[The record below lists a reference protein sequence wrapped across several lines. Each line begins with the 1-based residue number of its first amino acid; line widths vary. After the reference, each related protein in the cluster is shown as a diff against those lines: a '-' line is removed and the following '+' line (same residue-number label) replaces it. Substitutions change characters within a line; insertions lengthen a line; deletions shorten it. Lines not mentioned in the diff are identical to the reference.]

1 MASTIHSTEH
11 KTPIDRLVALLKL
24 ERSDISV
31 LAVYTVVAGLLALIV
46 PLTAQALV
54 NLIAANVLVQP
65 LVVLTLLV
73 LGALVLVGILQVAK
87 MRLVETIQQRVFAR
101 TSLQMAQHLIAVRE
115 SALRGE
121 YAPELVNRF
130 FDVLTVQKALSKL
143 LFDGFAAFLQAI
155 IGLVLLASYSPLLF
169 GFDLILIVSMTF
181 IIGILGWGALR
192 TSIKESKEK
201 YHVADWLE
209 EIARCH
215 AGFKLHGAKGYLVSR
230 ADDLVV
236 RYLKARDAHFRVLVR
251 QSFGYYLFQ
260 AVASAGIIAAG
271 GYLVINRE
279 LTLGQ
284 LVAAQIVV
292 VSLLAAL
299 EKLIRQGEQVFD
311 LLTGLDKIG
320 HVLDLETERD
330 GGNPR
335 IGTAAADETG
345 AGRDGAA
352 VYIHDLRFS
361 YAPGSEILSGLNLTI
376 APGERVGLVGSS
388 GAGKTTLT
396 SLLCGLE
403 EPSHG
408 IVAVDGADVREWDLT
423 NLRRHVSRVGN
434 DVEIFD
440 GTITENITVGRDY
453 VTPERV
459 NRALELSHLS
469 ADLARMPHGTQTAL
483 VTGGKNLSR
492 GQVQRVLI
500 SRAIAGE
507 PRLLILDE
515 AFNAVDEKTGNAI
528 RDALF
533 APENPWTIFSVTHN
547 AETVI
552 RCSRVVVLDEG
563 RIVEEGE
570 PMRLAR
576 QPDSAL
582 CRLFPSLGDS
592 LRGRVGRDAGFAR
605 RETPRRRPNGVA
617 GEARALTGGGVR

>member
-1 MASTIHSTEH
+1 MATTHHEHQTPTE
-11 KTPIDRLVALLKL
+11 RLLGLMKI
-24 ERSDISV
+24 ERDDLYV
-31 LAVYTVVAGLLALIV
+31 LGVYTVIAGLLALIV

-54 NLIAANVLVQP
+54 NIIASNVLVQP
-65 LVVLTLLV
+65 LVVLTVLTFVALLLV
-73 LGALVLVGILQVAK
+73 AFLQIAK
-87 MRLVETIQQRVFAR
+87 VTIVEKIQQRVFAR
-101 TSLQMAQHLIAVRE
+101 TSLQMAQHLISVRE

-143 LFDGFAAFLQAI
+143 LFDGFAALLQALV
-155 IGLVLLASYSPLLF
+155 GLVLLATYNPLLF
-169 GFDLILIVSMTF
+169 GFDLMVLLMLAFIV
-181 IIGILGWGALR
+181 GVLGLGGLR
-192 TSIKESKEK
+192 TSIQESREK

-215 AGFKLHGAKGYLVSR
+215 AGFKLHGAKEYLVSR
-230 ADDLVV
+230 ADNLVV
-236 RYLKARDAHFRVLVR
+236 RYLVARSGHMRVLIR

-260 AVASAGIIAAG
+260 AVASAGIIAVG
-271 GYLVINRE
+271 GYLVINRQ

-284 LVAAQIVV
+284 LVAAQIIV
-292 VSLLAAL
+292 VSLLASL
-299 EKLIRQGEQVFD
+299 EKLVRQHEHVYD

-320 HVLDLETERD
+320 HVLDLETERK
-330 GGNPR
+330 GGNALIGAPR
-335 IGTAAADETG
+335 ENGVGQNG
-345 AGRDGAA
+345 ASVHIR
-352 VYIHDLRFS
+352 DLRFS
-361 YAPGSEILSGLNLTI
+361 YAPGSEILSGLNLEI

-408 IVAVDGADVREWDLT
+408 VVAIDGADVREWDLT

-434 DVEIFD
+434 DMEIFD
-440 GTITENITVGRDY
+440 GTITENIAVGRDY

-459 NRALELSHLS
+459 SRAMEQSQFTH
-469 ADLARMPHGTQTAL
+469 DLARMPQGTQTML
-483 VTGGKNLSR
+483 VSGGQNLSR
-492 GQVQRVLI
+492 GQAQRVLI

-515 AFNAVDEKTGNAI
+515 AFNAVDEKTANAI
-528 RDALF
+528 RDDLF
-533 APENPWTIFSVTHN
+533 APQNPWTIFAVTHN
-547 AETVI
+547 AETVV

-570 PMRLAR
+570 PMELAR
-576 QPDSAL
+576 RQDSAL

-592 LRGRVGRDAGFAR
+592 LRGRAGRDTGFAR
-605 RETPRRRPNGVA
+605 RENTRRRPLSVVGS
-617 GEARALTGGGVR
+617 RSLTEGGVR

>member
-1 MASTIHSTEH
+1 MSSNTPYTEH
-11 KTPIDRLVALLKL
+11 KSPLDRLVDLLRL

-31 LAVYTVVAGLLALIV
+31 LAVYTTVAGVLALIV

-54 NLIAANVLVQP
+54 NIIAANVLVQP
-65 LVVLTLLV
+65 LVILTLLT
-73 LGALVLVGILQVAK
+73 LGALILVGVLQIAK
-87 MRLVETIQQRVFAR
+87 MRIVETVQQRVFAR
-101 TSLQMAQHLIAVRE
+101 TSLQMAEHLIAVRE
-115 SALRGE
+115 AALRGE

-143 LFDGFAAFLQAI
+143 LFDGFAALLQAI
-155 IGLVLLASYSPLLF
+155 IGLVLLASYNPLLF
-169 GFDLILIVSMTF
+169 GFDLILILAMTVV
-181 IIGILGWGALR
+181 IGVLGWGALK
-192 TSIKESKEK
+192 TSIKESQEK

-215 AGFKLHGAKGYLVSR
+215 AGFKLHGAADYLVSR
-230 ADDLVV
+230 ADNLVV
-236 RYLKARDAHFRVLVR
+236 RYLKAREGHFRILVR

-271 GYLVINRE
+271 GYLVINGE

-320 HVLDLETERD
+320 HVLDLETERVD
-330 GGNPR
+330 GNPR
-335 IGTAAADETG
+335 IGAPTNEEIGRAG
-345 AGRDGAA
+345 AS
-352 VYIHDLRFS
+352 VHLHDVRFS
-361 YAPGSEILSGLNLTI
+361 YTPGSEILSGLNLTI
-376 APGERVGLVGSS
+376 LPGERVGLVGSS

-396 SLLCGLE
+396 ALICGLE

-408 IVAVDGADVREWDLT
+408 IVAVDGADVREWNLT

-440 GTITENITVGRDY
+440 GTITENVAVGRDY

-459 NRALELSHLS
+459 GLALERSQLSG
-469 ADLARMPHGTQTAL
+469 DLATMPQGTQTLL
-483 VTGGKNLSR
+483 VSGGQNLSR
-492 GQVQRVLI
+492 GQAQRVLI

-515 AFNAVDEKTGNAI
+515 AFNAVDEKTANEI

-533 APENPWTIFSVTHN
+533 AEDNPWTILAVTHN
-547 AETVI
+547 AETVV

-563 RIVEEGE
+563 RIVEEGD
-570 PMRLAR
+570 PLQLAR
-576 QPDSAL
+576 QADSAL
-582 CRLFPSLGDS
+582 CRLSPSLGDS
-592 LRGRVGRDAGFAR
+592 LRGRISRDLGFAR
-605 RETPRRRPNGVA
+605 RDATRRRSLA
-617 GEARALTGGGVR
+617 TTGQVRTFASKGTR

>member
-1 MASTIHSTEH
+1 
-11 KTPIDRLVALLKL
+11 
-24 ERSDISV
+24 
-31 LAVYTVVAGLLALIV
+31 
-46 PLTAQALV
+46 
-54 NLIAANVLVQP
+54 
-65 LVVLTLLV
+65 
-73 LGALVLVGILQVAK
+73 
-87 MRLVETIQQRVFAR
+87 
-101 TSLQMAQHLIAVRE
+101 
-115 SALRGE
+115 
-121 YAPELVNRF
+121 
-130 FDVLTVQKALSKL
+130 
-143 LFDGFAAFLQAI
+143 
-155 IGLVLLASYSPLLF
+155 
-169 GFDLILIVSMTF
+169 
-181 IIGILGWGALR
+181 
-192 TSIKESKEK
+192 KESKEK

-215 AGFKLHGAKGYLVSR
+215 AGFKLHGAKDYLVSR

-260 AVASAGIIAAG
+260 AVASAGIIAVG

-299 EKLIRQGEQVFD
+299 EKLIRQGEQVYD

-320 HVLDLETERD
+320 HVLDLETERE
-330 GGNPR
+330 GGNPLL
-335 IGTAAADETG
+335 GAATHTAG
-345 AGRDGAA
+345 PGRGGAA
-352 VYIHDLRFS
+352 VRIHDLRFS
-361 YAPGSEILSGLNLTI
+361 YAPGSEILAGLNLDI
-376 APGERVGLVGSS
+376 APGERVALVGSS

-408 IVAVDGADVREWDLT
+408 IVAVDNADVREWDLT

-440 GTITENITVGRDY
+440 GTVTENVTVGRDF
-453 VTPERV
+453 VTPDQV
-459 NRALELSHLS
+459 NRALELTRMSG
-469 ADLARMPHGTQTAL
+469 DLARMPHGTQTML
-483 VTGGKNLSR
+483 VSGGKNLSR
-492 GQVQRVLI
+492 GQAQRVLI
-500 SRAIAGE
+500 SRAIAGD

-533 APENPWTIFSVTHN
+533 APGNPWTIFAVTHN
-547 AETVI
+547 AETVV

-570 PMRLAR
+570 PMQLAR
-576 QPDSAL
+576 QQGSAL

-592 LRGRVGRDAGFAR
+592 LRGRAGRDAGFAR
-605 RETPRRRPNGVA
+605 RETPRHQRAYSIA
-617 GEARALTGGGVR
+617 GATRTLTGGGVR

>member
-1 MASTIHSTEH
+1 MASVTHSLEH
-11 KTPIDRLVALLKL
+11 KTPTDRLVELLKL
-24 ERSDISV
+24 ERSDITV

-54 NLIAANVLVQP
+54 NIIAANVLVQP

-73 LGALVLVGILQVAK
+73 LGALVLVGVLQVAK
-87 MRLVETIQQRVFAR
+87 MRIVETVQQRVFAR

-143 LFDGFAAFLQAI
+143 LFDGFAALLQAA
-155 IGLVLLASYSPLLF
+155 IGLILLATYNPLLF
-169 GFDLILIVSMTF
+169 GFDLILILSMSI
-181 IIGILGWGALR
+181 IIGVLGWGALR

-215 AGFKLHGAKGYLVSR
+215 AGFKLHGAADYLVSR

-236 RYLKARDAHFRVLVR
+236 RYLKAREAHFRVLVR

-260 AVASAGIIAAG
+260 AVASAGIIAVG

-320 HVLDLETERD
+320 HVLDLETERK
-330 GGNPR
+330 GGNPL
-335 IGTAAADETG
+335 IGTADDGDTVRSG
-345 AGRDGAA
+345 ASVHIR
-352 VYIHDLRFS
+352 DLRFS
-361 YAPGSEILSGLNLTI
+361 YTPGSEILSGLNLEI
-376 APGERVGLVGSS
+376 VPGERVGLVGSS

-396 SLLCGLE
+396 ALLCGLE

-408 IVAVDGADVREWDLT
+408 IVAVDGADVREWELT

-453 VTPERV
+453 VTPEQV
-459 NRALELSHLS
+459 NRAIDQSQF
-469 ADLARMPHGTQTAL
+469 ARDLTRMPQGTQTML
-483 VTGGKNLSR
+483 VSGGQNLSR
-492 GQVQRVLI
+492 GQAQRVLI

-515 AFNAVDEKTGNAI
+515 AFNAVDEKTGNEI

-533 APENPWTIFSVTHN
+533 APENPWTILAVTHN

-563 RIVEEGE
+563 RILEEGE
-570 PMRLAR
+570 PMELAR
-576 QPDSAL
+576 RQDSAL

-592 LRGRVGRDAGFAR
+592 LRGRAGRDTGFAR
-605 RETPRRRPNGVA
+605 RTTPRRRANLA
-617 GEARALTGGGVR
+617 TGEVRTLTGGGIR